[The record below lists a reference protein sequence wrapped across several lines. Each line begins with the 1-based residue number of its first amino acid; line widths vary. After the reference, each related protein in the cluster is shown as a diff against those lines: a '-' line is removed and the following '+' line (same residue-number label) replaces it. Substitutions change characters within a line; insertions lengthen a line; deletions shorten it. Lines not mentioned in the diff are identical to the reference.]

1 MILKHYVGVEKNK
14 ANTDEHEETREYG
27 HHLAEPKVVSVTR
40 KDNDENEDIN
50 GDPDEVVSRYVALVS
65 FEGLTHDLIGLHTKV
80 KVDDDE
86 DHEAVYYSE
95 YLLHHN
101 DPVAEA

>member
-1 MILKHYVGVEKNK
+1 MEKDK
-14 ANTDEHEETREYG
+14 ANADEHEETREYW
-27 HHLAEPKVVSVTR
+27 HHLAEPEVVSVTW
-40 KDNDENEDIN
+40 KDNDENEYVN

-65 FEGLTHDLIGLHTKV
+65 FESLTHDLVGLHAKV

-86 DHEAVYYSE
+86 DHEAVNYSE